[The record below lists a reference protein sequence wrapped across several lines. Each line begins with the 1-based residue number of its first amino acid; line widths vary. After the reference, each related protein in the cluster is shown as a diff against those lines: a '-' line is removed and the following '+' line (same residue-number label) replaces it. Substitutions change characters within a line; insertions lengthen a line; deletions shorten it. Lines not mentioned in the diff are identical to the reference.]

1 MAIARRVSVTL
12 KASDIMAK
20 KGIEEKK
27 LKTGELNKI
36 IGEFFMTHEA
46 KDTILL
52 SPKRF
57 IEMDNPPE
65 GDFIDYLD
73 VSIWEKKCDD
83 PNDPFDFIEN
93 KKKKKKGM
101 LRPIL
106 IIDEPLIRNAALYL
120 RDICCFTVKSR
131 TRKKK
136 KEYIVS
142 LPLKTKK
149 EHGEISMLT
158 IIN

>member
-1 MAIARRVSVTL
+1 MATVRRVSVTL

-27 LKTGELNKI
+27 LKTGELNGI
-36 IGEFFMTHEA
+36 VGEFFMTHEA

-52 SPKRF
+52 TPKRF

-73 VSIWEKKCDD
+73 VSVWEKKCDD
-83 PNDPFDFIEN
+83 PNDPFDFISYQYM
-93 KKKKKKGM
+93 KKSGM

-106 IIDEPLIRNAALYL
+106 VVDEPIIRNAALYL
-120 RDICCFTVKSR
+120 RDICSFTVKSR

-142 LPLKTKK
+142 LPV
-149 EHGEISMLT
+149 
-158 IIN
+158 

>member
-1 MAIARRVSVTL
+1 ML
-12 KASDIMAK
+12 KASDIMK
-20 KGIEEKK
+20 RKGIVQKQMDM
-27 LKTGELNKI
+27 NKFN
-36 IGEFFMTHEA
+36 EVVENFFMTHEP

-52 SPKRF
+52 TPKRF

-83 PNDPFDFIEN
+83 PNDPFDFIDYQFM
-93 KKKKKKGM
+93 KKNGM

-142 LPLKTKK
+142 LPV
-149 EHGEISMLT
+149 
-158 IIN
+158 

>member
-1 MAIARRVSVTL
+1 ML
-12 KASDIMAK
+12 KASDIMK
-20 KGIEEKK
+20 RKGIVQKQMDM
-27 LKTGELNKI
+27 NKFN
-36 IGEFFMTHEA
+36 EVVENFFMTHEP

-83 PNDPFDFIEN
+83 PNDPFDFIDYQFM
-93 KKKKKKGM
+93 KKNGM

-142 LPLKTKK
+142 LPV
-149 EHGEISMLT
+149 
-158 IIN
+158 

>member
-1 MAIARRVSVTL
+1 MATVVL
-12 KASDIMAK
+12 DASKIIEK
-20 KGIEEKK
+20 KGLIKRK

-36 IGEFFMTHEA
+36 VENFFMTHEA

-52 SPKRF
+52 TPKRF
-57 IEMDNPPE
+57 IEMENPPE
-65 GDFIDYLD
+65 GDYIDYLD

-83 PNDPFDFIEN
+83 PDDTFDFIDYQCM
-93 KKKKKKGM
+93 KKNGM

-106 IIDEPLIRNAALYL
+106 MVNEPFIGNAAGWL
-120 RDICCFTVKSR
+120 RDFCGFTVKSR

-142 LPLKTKK
+142 LPV
-149 EHGEISMLT
+149 
-158 IIN
+158 

>member
-1 MAIARRVSVTL
+1 MATARRGTRML
-12 KASDIMAK
+12 KASDIMK
-20 KGIEEKK
+20 RKGIVQKQMDM
-27 LKTGELNKI
+27 NKFNEVI
-36 IGEFFMTHEA
+36 ENFFMEHEP

-52 SPKRF
+52 TPKRF

-73 VSIWEKKCDD
+73 VSVWEKKCDD
-83 PNDPFDFIEN
+83 PDDPFDFIDYQCM
-93 KKKKKKGM
+93 KKNGM

-106 IIDEPLIRNAALYL
+106 VVNEPIIREASVWL
-120 RDICCFTVKSR
+120 RDYCHFDVKSR

-142 LPLKTKK
+142 LPV
-149 EHGEISMLT
+149 
-158 IIN
+158 